1 MLTTKRVNLGLHIG
15 LHVVIL
21 FSFLTVFFFLYMS
34 KIEKNSTDDAIGNII
49 DSEISSTMSEIYKW
63 DKTIEPDKEIIDW
76 NSVKKKAQKLID
88 DNRNDNKKVFAHN
101 KKLVMVSIIIIV
113 TIVLTWIG
121 LAFYFSKS
129 YDINFTK
136 IFIENGIIFLF
147 VGVLEFLFFTNTASK
162 YIPVSPD
169 FATQVIIDNIK
180 KNVEYQAFVKKNN

>member
-180 KNVEYQAFVKKNN
+180 KNVEYQAFVKK